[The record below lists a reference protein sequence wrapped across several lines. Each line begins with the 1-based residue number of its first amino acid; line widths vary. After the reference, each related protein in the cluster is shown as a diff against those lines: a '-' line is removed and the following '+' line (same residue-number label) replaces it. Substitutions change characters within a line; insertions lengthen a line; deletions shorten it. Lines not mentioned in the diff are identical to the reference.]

1 MEFMKQMTD
10 WMLNKE
16 EEAAKQCAIPIDQ
29 IQKQL
34 DMVEDKRNKLTKQY
48 EDAIAE
54 LDHVK
59 EKLEQMMRDEKLRC
73 NTSGEAK

>member
-1 MEFMKQMTD
+1 MKQMTD
-10 WMLNKE
+10 WMLKKE